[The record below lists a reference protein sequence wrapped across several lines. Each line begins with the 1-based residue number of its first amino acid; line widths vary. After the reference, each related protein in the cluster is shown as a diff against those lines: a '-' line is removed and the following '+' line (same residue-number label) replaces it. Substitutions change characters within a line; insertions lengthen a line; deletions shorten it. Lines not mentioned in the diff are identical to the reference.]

1 MLGLIGREADS
12 WVPSLGYAPP
22 ERLPEMHDR
31 IDEGAAEAGRDPSEI
46 KRVYNVSGNIGPE
59 GDGPLVG
66 PARKWIETLTGFVQ
80 EGGMDSFIFWPGE
93 DHGRQTELFA

>member
-1 MLGLIGREADS
+1 MLGLIGREADG

-66 PARKWIETLTGFVQ
+66 PARKWIETLTGFVL